1 MPEARPR
8 RSVIDGRLTSLRA
21 TVGAVR
27 RTTLSAT
34 GVRGAALELAW
45 VGAHYA
51 SFPLGLRRDRTSI
64 ENDRMTLDDLPPI
77 QRGLLIGD
85 VVAAGTPI
93 VLLHGLMDNRA
104 IFAVLRRQLK
114 HRGFGRIITHSYSI
128 LTSDIRA
135 AAERLGREVER
146 LCEETGYERIHV
158 VGHSM
163 GGLIARY
170 YVQRLGG
177 DKRIHTLVTLG
188 TPHEGTVMA
197 KLLPTPVCRQLR
209 PGSDLLAE
217 LEAPAPGCR
226 TRFLAVWSDL
236 DELVVPQRNATIN
249 HPDLAARNVLVRG
262 VGHVSLP
269 ISARIVRE
277 IASTLAHLDIDGST
291 VAAGVTPIASRP
303 PEPAT
308 STAKPKASAKTAG
321 VRTSK
326 ATRA

>member
-1 MPEARPR
+1 MPEIHPR
-8 RSVIDGRLTSLRA
+8 IPAQLSRLAAVRA
-21 TVGAVR
+21 SAGAIR
-27 RTTLSAT
+27 RTTLSSL

-51 SFPLGLRRDRTSI
+51 SFPLGLRHDRNPVDS
-64 ENDRMTLDDLPPI
+64 DRMTLDDLPPR

-93 VLLHGLMDNRA
+93 LLLHGLMDNRA
-104 IFAVLRRQLK
+104 IFAVLRRQLR
-114 HRGFGRIITHSYSI
+114 HRGFGRIVTHSYSV

-146 LCEETGYERIHV
+146 LCEETGYERVHI

-170 YVQRLGG
+170 YVQRLAG
-177 DKRIHTLVTLG
+177 DRRIHTLVTLG

-197 KLLPTPVCRQLR
+197 RLLPTPVSRQLR
-209 PGSDLLAE
+209 PSSDLLAE
-217 LEAPAPGCR
+217 LRQPAPDCR

-269 ISARIVRE
+269 ISARVVRE
-277 IASTLAHLDIDGST
+277 IATTLAHLDTDGTT
-291 VAAGVTPIASRP
+291 VAVGVTAIASKAPDPTDLKTPTGRAAS
-303 PEPAT
+303 PAR
-308 STAKPKASAKTAG
+308 TA
-321 VRTSK
+321 R
-326 ATRA
+326 R

>member
-1 MPEARPR
+1 MPEAKA
-8 RSVIDGRLTSLRA
+8 SALAETGRLAALRA
-21 TVGAVR
+21 TAGAVR
-27 RTTLSAT
+27 KSTLSAA

-51 SFPLGLRRDRTSI
+51 SFPLGLIRERSAPAS
-64 ENDRMTLDDLPPI
+64 DRMTLDDLPPM

-93 VLLHGLMDNRA
+93 LLLHGLMDNRA

-114 HRGFGRIITHSYSI
+114 HRGFGRIVTHSYSV

-146 LCEETGYERIHV
+146 LCEETGYERVHV

-177 DKRIHTLVTLG
+177 DRRIHTLVTLG
-188 TPHEGTVMA
+188 TPHGGTVMA

-217 LEAPAPGCR
+217 LELPAPGCR

-236 DELVVPQRNATIN
+236 DELVVPQRNATIT
-249 HPDLAARNVLVRG
+249 HPDLAARNVLVSG

-277 IASTLAHLDIDGST
+277 IANTLAHLDTDGTT
-291 VAAGVTPIASRP
+291 VAAGVTPIASTA
-303 PEPAT
+303 PAFAVAVAAL
-308 STAKPKASAKTAG
+308 SRDVRAG
-321 VRTSK
+321 RG
-326 ATRA
+326 